1 MTEQTLQEL
10 FPILAAIKNPGDVQ
24 VMDEKELTRLGEEIR
39 RMIIHRDMPS
49 AIAASMCVRGTARM
63 PARTVSDKNPLYETP
78 SARTEAT

>member
-39 RMIIHRDMPS
+39 RMIIQ
-49 AIAASMCVRGTARM
+49 
-63 PARTVSDKNPLYETP
+63 TVSSRADIWPRLWEWWN
-78 SARTEAT
+78 